1 MKGKQI
7 RRKKVGSSGG
17 IMVRTAALQLIMY
30 YAYFVIVQGLRPG
43 LAPTKMALLKGKC
56 ICIVKMEILL
66 QCPLVV

>member
-1 MKGKQI
+1 MAYLRTLLMKGKQI

-43 LAPTKMALLKGKC
+43 
-56 ICIVKMEILL
+56 
-66 QCPLVV
+66 